1 MIIRNENEIY
11 FSKKT
16 IISAS
21 EKFLEKGIPDTI
33 SFSFFSSSCAC
44 KIHSQDVSIHKNAII
59 VIGQD
64 SSIHK
69 EVKPKNEL
77 IYYTVK
83 FNKRKFTI
91 LLSQLIDKYQTELN
105 TYSNA
110 NTTEQTKSF
119 FVFENQTDLQSLI
132 KSLVYLNAT
141 PTSAIKERLIELK
154 TEEFIINSL
163 QTNIMEFY
171 ISILGEN
178 FINDPIAYTLKIIED
193 APHQNWSVIDL
204 AKKANTSES
213 TFYRYFKKHLN
224 TTPNQYLWDIKLE
237 HAKKL
242 LRDNTDL
249 NISQIGYKVGIQ
261 NPFYFSKIFK
271 QHTGISPKQYR
282 DSFLQKMAF

>member
-1 MIIRNENEIY
+1 MIIRNENEVY

-16 IISAS
+16 IINSS
-21 EKFLEKGIPDTI
+21 ENFLEKGIPDSI
-33 SFSFFSSSCAC
+33 SFSFFSTNCIC
-44 KIHSQDVSIHKNAII
+44 RIHNQDVTLHKNSII
-59 VIGQD
+59 VIGQENAL
-64 SSIHK
+64 HK

-105 TYSNA
+105 SYSNA
-110 NTTEQTKSF
+110 NTSQKVKSF
-119 FVFENQTDLQSLI
+119 FIFEHQADLQEI
-132 KSLVYLNAT
+132 VKNLVYLNTT

-154 TEEFIINSL
+154 TEEFIIASL
-163 QTNIMEFY
+163 QTNLMEFY
-171 ISILGEN
+171 ITILGEN

-213 TFYRYFKKHLN
+213 TLYRYFKKHLN
-224 TTPNQYLWDIKLE
+224 TTPNQYLWDVKLE

-282 DSFLQKMAF
+282 EGFLLKL